1 VKARFVG
8 LSFGILW
15 LLVGATAAGVAAG
28 IAIACVGLLM
38 FTIVIL
44 RTRRQPDR
52 QSRPFIR
59 AYYMCSVAAEVAA
72 IIAAQLWLAAHA
84 REDLLWPAVGVIVG
98 LHFIGLWLASSD
110 RRFLW
115 LTGAMVALNL
125 AALLLPISTRE
136 RIMMSGF
143 GSSAC
148 LLVSALS

>member
-1 VKARFVG
+1 M
-8 LSFGILW
+8 
-15 LLVGATAAGVAAG
+15 AAG

-44 RTRRQPDR
+44 HTRRQPDR
-52 QSRPFIR
+52 QARPFIR

-110 RRFLW
+110 RRYLW

-125 AALLLPISTRE
+125 AALLLPVSTRE
-136 RIMMSGF
+136 RIMISGF

>member
-15 LLVGATAAGVAAG
+15 LLVGASAAGVAAG
-28 IAIACVGLLM
+28 IATACIGLVV
-38 FTIVIL
+38 FTMAIL
-44 RTRRQPDR
+44 RLRRQPER
-52 QSRPFIR
+52 ESRPFIR
-59 AYYMCSVAAEVAA
+59 AYYVCSVAAEVAA
-72 IIAAQLWLAAHA
+72 IIAAQLWLATHS
-84 REDLLWPAVGVIVG
+84 REDLFWPVVGVIVG

-125 AALLLPISTRE
+125 AALLLPVSTRE
-136 RIMMSGF
+136 RIMISGF